1 MDFKVVED
9 KHSIALLTD
18 KLVLGW
24 DKAIGALIQL
34 HPADVKEN
42 WIGHSTSSP
51 SVELTLEDTYQLNKT
66 LYVCHEA
73 TVAGDAVCF
82 TLTLRL
88 DDLLVRDTY
97 VVDDWLVE
105 RRIAV
110 ENTGQQELRLTAVWL
125 NVPGACVGDPEQCL
139 FEAPGNTVRPRVPFR
154 VAARVHR
161 ADSAAPCEFSPGVR
175 WERLFEGA
183 PDSGPGILA
192 IHNPRAQATL
202 MTWYYSE
209 VEPAW
214 PLIDGSDGALT
225 LIHKIG
231 LADWLAPGESVSGG
245 SQYILLHRG
254 TWKEA
259 LAARQ
264 ALYPRMGTLPPLYG
278 EPPSWVR
285 DAVIYEVHP
294 SQFGGFLGLAA
305 ELPRL
310 KSLGFNTLYLLP
322 FWSYNNLSGRMWD
335 LNWKASGSVYAMRD
349 FEVIEPTLGTEAD
362 LKLMVDTAHSLGMRV
377 LFDLVTQGCAHDA
390 RYVQEHPE
398 WMARDERGELRWSH
412 DWSDTWSFDWANP
425 DFQNYML
432 DWAIR
437 QTVKFNADGWRVDA
451 PHDKE
456 PNWDR
461 RIPYHASYTS
471 LGVLRLLERLQ
482 VELKRLGSDKVLLC
496 ELYGPVYVKSHD
508 FCYDYLPH
516 HAMHYLAIGK
526 LTPWELG
533 EWLCDHR
540 ASLPAGV
547 VRVTFTET
555 HDTRD
560 TTPLALALRGS
571 LVRCAEAALILM
583 TGFVPMVWSGEEV
596 GLEGYYQRL
605 FALWHKHPILR
616 YGEVL
621 YNRVGCDDPNVFAII
636 RRFEEQ
642 AFVGLVNFSPHK
654 KTFHL
659 SLPVTEMGL
668 RNEMN
673 YRLYDALAGEDLAEE
688 GRSRWTGVELQDVRL
703 TMEPYKPHFVFVNPE
718 GEY

>member
-1 MDFKVVED
+1 MQFKVIED
-9 KHSIALLTD
+9 QHSVTLHTD
-18 KLVLGW
+18 QLVMGW
-24 DKAIGALIQL
+24 DKATGAFMQL
-34 HPADVKEN
+34 HPADVEEN
-42 WIGHSTSSP
+42 WIGHRASRT
-51 SVELTLEDTYQLNKT
+51 SVELTVEDTYQLDNVR
-66 LYVCHEA
+66 YVCHEA
-73 TVAGDAVCF
+73 TVEGEAVHF

-88 DDLLVRDTY
+88 GGLVVRDTY
-97 VVDDWLVE
+97 LVDGWLIE
-105 RRIAV
+105 RRITV
-110 ENTGQQELRLTAVWL
+110 ENAGPQEVRLTAVWL
-125 NVPGACVGDPEQCL
+125 SVPGVCIGDPEQCL

-154 VAARVHR
+154 VAARMHR
-161 ADSAAPCEFSPGVR
+161 TDSTVPCEFSPGVR

-192 IHNPRAQATL
+192 IHNPQVQATL
-202 MTWYYSE
+202 MTWYYGE
-209 VEPAW
+209 VEPAS
-214 PLIDGSDGALT
+214 PLIDGSGESLT

-254 TWKEA
+254 SWEEA
-259 LAARQ
+259 LATRQ
-264 ALYPRMGTLPPLYG
+264 ALYLHMGTLPSLYY

-305 ELPRL
+305 ALPHL

-362 LKLMVDTAHSLGMRV
+362 LKLLIDTAHSLGMRV

-390 RYVQEHPE
+390 RYVREHPE

-412 DWSDTWSFDWANP
+412 DWSDTWSFDWGNP

-437 QTVKFNADGWRVDA
+437 QTVKFGADGWRVDA

-482 VELKRLGSDKVLLC
+482 VELKKLSPDKVLLC

-516 HAMHYLAIGK
+516 HAMHYLATGK

-533 EWLCDHR
+533 EWLRDHR
-540 ASLPAGV
+540 ASLPLGA

-560 TTPLALALRGS
+560 TTPLAMALRGS
-571 LVRCAEAALILM
+571 LVHCAEAALILM
-583 TGFVPMVWSGEEV
+583 TGFIPMVWSGEEA

-605 FALWHKHPILR
+605 FGLWHKYPILR
-616 YGEVL
+616 YGEIL
-621 YNRVGCDDPNVFAII
+621 YNRVKSDDPSIFAVI
-636 RRFEEQ
+636 RRFEGQ
-642 AFVGLVNFSPHK
+642 VFIGLINFSPHK
-654 KTFHL
+654 KTFRL
-659 SLPVTEMGL
+659 SLPASEMGL
-668 RNEMN
+668 QSDVK
-673 YRLYDALAGEDLAEE
+673 YCLYDALAGEDWDEE
-688 GRSRWTGVELQDVRL
+688 DGSHWTGVELQDIRL
-703 TMEPYKPHFVFVNPE
+703 TMEPYEPYFVFVKPVSA
-718 GEY
+718 